1 MKVKL
6 LFLYFICT
14 ILAATNCFAQTASI
28 TAKII
33 DAEDSNA
40 ITNAT
45 IVLLEN
51 NTTATSNA
59 NGICKFKG
67 LQTNDYTLK
76 VSHIGYITTKEIIQI
91 QNNKSLTV
99 TIRLEKRS
107 VTYGA
112 ITVANSKDNSQN
124 KILANE
130 VMLRPIN
137 SSQDLLRSV
146 PSLFIAQHAGG
157 GKAEQIFLRGFDIDH
172 GTDIN
177 ITVDGMPVNMI
188 SHAHGQGYADLHFL
202 IPETIEKLQFDKGP
216 YHAEKGNLATA
227 GYVEFKTKNFI
238 DENSVKVEAG
248 LFNMQR
254 VSSQLN
260 LFAKENNKGKQQL
273 YVASEYFK
281 SDGYFESP
289 QNFKRMNAMAKY
301 SLVQK
306 NNTKLHVLFSKFY
319 SKWDASGQIPERAV
333 KDGSINS
340 FGAIDDTEGGET
352 SRLNAS
358 VQYTQKLGS
367 KWELS
372 QQAYFSNY
380 RFNLFSNFT
389 FFLNNPVDGDMINQQ
404 EKRNIFG
411 YFTNAKKQGMLFGKR
426 QVSTYGVGFRY
437 DNVKD
442 IFLANTPKKQLLNY
456 VQQGSIKETNAFAF
470 ANKTINISKQFTIN
484 GSLRF
489 DYFKFGYKNKLL
501 AEDNFSFQQKFA
513 ASPKLNIN
521 YAASNKV
528 NLFISNGIGFHS
540 NDTRVILDNSVKDI
554 LPKVYGTDIGA
565 TINLSKAIQFK
576 TIFWHLFSEQE
587 FVYVGDAGI
596 VEPSGA
602 SRRLGIDF
610 SSKFQ
615 LSKWLDADMEI
626 SLAKA
631 RLVGEKNGENYIPL
645 APLFTS
651 IGGFMAKVSN
661 KLSGSL
667 RYRFMDTRPAN
678 EDYSV
683 SAAGYFLLDAVVNYK
698 VKKTVFSISVEN
710 VFNQQWREAQF
721 NTESRLFSETEP
733 VSEIHYTPGSPFF
746 IKAGVQINFG
756 R

>member
-6 LFLYFICT
+6 LLLYFICT

-59 NGICKFKG
+59 NGICTFKG

-76 VSHIGYITTKEIIQI
+76 VSHVGYISTKYVISI
-91 QNNKSLTV
+91 QNNKPISVFISLT
-99 TIRLEKRS
+99 RRS

-112 ITVANSKDNSQN
+112 ITVANNKDNSQN

-130 VMLRPIN
+130 LMLRPIN
-137 SSQDLLRSV
+137 GSQDLLRSV
-146 PSLFIAQHAGG
+146 PSLFISQHAGG

-202 IPETIEKLQFDKGP
+202 IPETIEKVQFDKGP

-273 YVASEYFK
+273 YLASEYFK

-289 QNFKRMNAMAKY
+289 QNFKRVNAMVKY

-306 NNTKLHVLFSKFY
+306 NNAKLHVLFSKFY

-333 KDGSINS
+333 KDGSINN

-358 VQYTQKLGS
+358 VQYAQKLNN

-389 FFLNNPVDGDMINQQ
+389 FFLSNPVDGDMINQQ
-404 EKRNIFG
+404 ENRNIFG
-411 YFTNAKKQGMLFGKR
+411 YFANAKKQGTLFGKR
-426 QVSTYGVGFRY
+426 QISTYGVGFRH

-470 ANKTINISKQFTIN
+470 ANKTINVNKQLTIN

-501 AEDNFSFQQKFA
+501 AENNFSYQQKVA

-521 YAASNKV
+521 YAASSKV

-615 LSKWLDADMEI
+615 LSKWLDADMDI

-651 IGGFMAKVSN
+651 IGGFTAKVGN
-661 KLSGSL
+661 KLSGSI

-683 SAAGYFLLDAVVNYK
+683 AATGYFLLDAVVNYK
-698 VKKTVFSISVEN
+698 VKKTVFSLSVEN
-710 VFNQQWREAQF
+710 VFNQQWKEAQF
-721 NTESRLFSETEP
+721 NTESRLFNETEA

-746 IKAGVQINFG
+746 IKAGVQLSF
-756 R
+756 